1 MNKLQE
7 NGKVVNK
14 VATAT
19 EEKQKVKVS
28 EANNLTKRELNSKKE
43 ELSKILSV
51 QSAEQRIKNL
61 DIIQKMAE
69 KHKFL
74 KLKRDSL
81 NAFMVS
87 RDGLKEKLFIMNDNG
102 ESFEI
107 SNGTIISELLDVCS
121 KKLDDMLQ
129 ESEMQILNFQI

>member
-28 EANNLTKRELNSKKE
+28 EANNLTKQELNSKKE

>member
-87 RDGLKEKLFIMNDNG
+87 RDGLKEKLFIMNDNE

-129 ESEMQILNFQI
+129 ESEIQILNFQI

>member
-19 EEKQKVKVS
+19 EQKKSVKATETKNPVKQD
-28 EANNLTKRELNSKKE
+28 LNDKKE

-51 QSAEQRIKNL
+51 KSADQRIKNL
-61 DIIQKMAE
+61 DIIQKMAD

-74 KLKRDSL
+74 KQKRDALSS
-81 NAFMVS
+81 FMVS
-87 RDGLKEKLFIMNDNG
+87 RDGLREKLFVMNDNE

-107 SNGTIISELLDVCS
+107 SNGTIISELLDICS
-121 KKLDDMLQ
+121 QKLDEMLE
-129 ESEMQILNFQI
+129 ESETQILNFQI

>member
-87 RDGLKEKLFIMNDNG
+87 RDGLNEKLFIMNDNE

-129 ESEMQILNFQI
+129 ESEIQILNFQI

>member
-1 MNKLQE
+1 
-7 NGKVVNK
+7 
-14 VATAT
+14 
-19 EEKQKVKVS
+19 
-28 EANNLTKRELNSKKE
+28 
-43 ELSKILSV
+43 
-51 QSAEQRIKNL
+51 
-61 DIIQKMAE
+61 MAE
-69 KHKFL
+69 KHKLL

-87 RDGLKEKLFIMNDNG
+87 RDGLKEKLFIMNDNE

-129 ESEMQILNFQI
+129 ESEIQILNFQI